1 MTARPFEVF
10 RTVIA
15 FAVRFVTSIP
25 AIVTVFFAGTRT
37 SDARPVAIGS
47 GTYESGQKSLGPASR
62 SAIPKKSQRLPRIQC
77 VCAWACWCA
86 SVSSGAPSPFGL
98 KLWPQP
104 HVDHLFG
111 LLTTNP
117 LPATLSV

>member
-1 MTARPFEVF
+1 MTASPFDVF

-25 AIVTVFFAGTRT
+25 AIVTVCFAGTRT
-37 SDARPVAIGS
+37 SDTRPVAIGS
-47 GTYESGQKSLGPASR
+47 GTHEPGQKSLGPASR
-62 SAIPKKSQRLPRIQC
+62 SAIPKISTAWRRVQC
-77 VCAWACWCA
+77 VWAWACWWA
-86 SVSSGAPSPFGL
+86 SASSGAASPFGL

-104 HVDHLFG
+104 HVDQLFG